1 METGV
6 EVKLFC
12 GAPQDVEAQI
22 NDWLKTVPQGSRL
35 EASPVQVI
43 QVPVDGRS
51 ILVIKEMSA
60 IKPVATNGS
69 KPQIAIAQRGDV
81 H

>member
-51 ILVIKEMSA
+51 VLVIKEMSA
-60 IKPVATNGS
+60 IKPVASNGN
-69 KPQIAIAQRGDV
+69 KPQIAVPSRDV